1 MGRGRQRRGRQRHGQ
16 GRAEGQTEAW
26 AGQSGGD
33 DRSERAE
40 GIKKPAVSRLWVG
53 KMMWIR

>member
-1 MGRGRQRRGRQRHGQ
+1 MSHMGM
-16 GRAEGQTEAW
+16 GRAERRADRGG

-53 KMMWIR
+53 KMMWTR